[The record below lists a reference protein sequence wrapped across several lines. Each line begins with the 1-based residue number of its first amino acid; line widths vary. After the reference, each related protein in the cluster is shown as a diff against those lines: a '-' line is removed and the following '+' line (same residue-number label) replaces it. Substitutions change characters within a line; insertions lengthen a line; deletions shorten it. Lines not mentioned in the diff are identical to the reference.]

1 MVGEEGRAQVTAGYR
16 QTTAEEA
23 NANHPRFFP
32 LSVYGLPHFNS
43 KQFLAVMQVSDVV
56 KPPNLWKA

>member
-1 MVGEEGRAQVTAGYR
+1 VRTGDCGIPVDGGRGKR
-16 QTTAEEA
+16 K
-23 NANHPRFFP
+23 PPPFFP